1 MKTRIISG
9 IVMALIVAAVLLLGA
24 FVSPLFI
31 TLFVA
36 VLAAGGVY
44 ELVNK
49 AANVK
54 LKKAWIASCIFAFL
68 TVIVKDDW
76 LSNIIQA
83 PMLSSYYNPE
93 KQFLYFLARKWFFI
107 PYALTVLYFVYAVA
121 VILKHHKDF
130 DLAKIITFTAM
141 PLFLS
146 YAFSTFGG
154 IISGENGIYYL
165 LMLLNFSSVCDMG
178 AYFVGV
184 TMGKHKLCPAISPKK
199 TVEGAIGG
207 IASSIVFS
215 LIFVFAFGH
224 TDKLAS
230 TLIATIPLC
239 IVGMMGDL
247 FASSVKRSVGLKDFS
262 NLIPGHGGILDRV
275 DSILMIAPVLYL
287 LIVFGVI

>member
-1 MKTRIISG
+1 
-9 IVMALIVAAVLLLGA
+9 VLLLGI

-31 TLFVA
+31 TAFVGL
-36 VLAAGGVY
+36 LAAGGVY

-49 AANVK
+49 AANIK
-54 LKKAWIASCIFAFL
+54 FKKAWIASSVFAFL
-68 TVIVKDDW
+68 TVIVKDNW
-76 LSNIIQA
+76 ISNIIQE
-83 PMLSSYYNPE
+83 PMLSSFYNPE
-93 KQFLYFLARKWFFI
+93 KQFLYFLARKWFII

-146 YAFSTFGG
+146 YAFSCFSG
-154 IISGENGIYYL
+154 IIGGDNGIYYL
-165 LMLLNFSSVCDMG
+165 LMLLNFSSICDMG

-184 TMGKHKLCPAISPKK
+184 TIGKHKLCPQISPKK

-207 IASSIVFS
+207 IVSSIIFS
-215 LIFVFAFGH
+215 VIFVFAFGH
-224 TDKLAS
+224 TEKIVS
-230 TLIATIPLC
+230 TLIVTVPLC

-247 FASSVKRSVGLKDFS
+247 FASSIKRSVGLKDYS

-287 LIVFGVI
+287 FALFGVI